1 MNEKHDYDDIIDLP
15 HFVSKNRPHMSDYD
29 RAAQFAPFAALTG
42 YGETIREAARMT
54 EPFREPGDTEKE
66 ILDMKLYVLENHL
79 AECPELRILYYVPD
93 EKKKGG
99 SYVEKLIRVK
109 KIDTQ
114 KKVVVSTDK
123 EEFDIGMIR
132 DLNGELLDRYLQLL

>member
-15 HFVSKNRPHMSDYD
+15 RFVSKNRPHMSDYD

-66 ILDMKLYVLENHL
+66 ILD
-79 AECPELRILYYVPD
+79 ISD
-93 EKKKGG
+93 
-99 SYVEKLIRVK
+99 
-109 KIDTQ
+109 IDFEEESS
-114 KKVVVSTDK
+114 VDGDK
-123 EEFDIGMIR
+123 PSCCD
-132 DLNGELLDRYLQLL
+132 DSHNS

>member
-15 HFVSKNRPHMSDYD
+15 RFVSKNRPHMSDYD

-54 EPFREPGDTEKE
+54 ESFKEPDDTEKE
-66 ILDMKLYVLENHL
+66 ILDMKLSVLENHL

-93 EKKKGG
+93 EKKK
-99 SYVEKLIRVK
+99 
-109 KIDTQ
+109 
-114 KKVVVSTDK
+114 
-123 EEFDIGMIR
+123 EE
-132 DLNGELLDRYLQLL
+132 

>member
-1 MNEKHDYDDIIDLP
+1 MNDQNSYDDIIDLP

-42 YGETIREAARMT
+42 YGDTIKEAARLT
-54 EPFREPGDTEKE
+54 DSFKELSETEKE
-66 ILDMKLYVLENHL
+66 ILDIKLTILQNHL
-79 AECPELRILYYVPD
+79 QDEPEIEVLYFVPD

-99 SYVEKLIRVK
+99 SYSEKRIRVR

-114 KKVVVSTDK
+114 RKAIISADK
-123 EEFDIGMIR
+123 EEFEIKAIR
-132 DLNGELLDRYLQLL
+132 DLNGELFDRYL